1 MGSLQLPDTESIVP
15 VITDTAVLTG
25 LGDAPG
31 VVWQK
36 LLNGQSAIRP
46 INRFATDN
54 YTTPVASLIE
64 TLSANN
70 GKSLLDDLIDRL
82 ISQLLPVDPDTF
94 LITASTKGGIDLL
107 EKAQKGL
114 PADTQDLLL
123 SALTSTVS
131 VKLGL
136 NRTGFNI
143 SAACASGTIAV
154 ARAAAMIS
162 SGRAQAVLVCCADI
176 ITEFTFS
183 GFSALKALSPT
194 PCRPFDRNRQ
204 GLSLGEGAA
213 ALLLMSPEEAQRK
226 NRASLA
232 KVIGWGI
239 ANDATHITAPA
250 RDGCGLIH
258 AVSKAINMSKK
269 TADEISAV
277 SAHGTGTIYNDLME
291 MTAFGQI
298 FGQREIPIYSIKGAI
313 GHTLAAA
320 GGIETALGIE
330 ALKAQ
335 ALPPTVGLQDP
346 MEEAFGRVKNEP
358 VEFSGNH
365 FLITNSG
372 FGGINA
378 ALILEKESA

>member
-1 MGSLQLPDTESIVP
+1 MGSLQPLDAESIAP

-25 LGDAPG
+25 LGDTPG
-31 VVWQK
+31 IVWQR

-46 INRFATDN
+46 INRFSTDN
-54 YTTPVASLIE
+54 YTASVASWIE
-64 TLSANN
+64 VLTADG
-70 GKSLLDDLIDRL
+70 GKSLFDDLIDRL
-82 ISQLLPVDPDTF
+82 VSQLDPIDPDTF

-107 EKAQKGL
+107 EKAQRGF
-114 PADTQDLLL
+114 PDDPQYMLL
-123 SALTSTVS
+123 SAFTSRVS
-131 VKLGL
+131 AKLGL
-136 NRTGFNI
+136 NRTRFNI

-194 PCRPFDRNRQ
+194 LCRPFDRNRQ

-213 ALLLMSPEEAQRK
+213 ALVLMSPGEAQKK
-226 NRASLA
+226 NRAPLA

-250 RDGCGLIH
+250 RNGCGLIQ
-258 AVSKAINMSKK
+258 AVSKAINMSNK

-298 FGQREIPIYSIKGAI
+298 FGQREIPICSIKGAI

-320 GGIETALGIE
+320 GGIETAMGVE
-330 ALKAQ
+330 ALKART
-335 ALPPTVGLQDP
+335 LPPTVGLQDP
-346 MEEAFGRVKNEP
+346 MDEAFGRVKNEP
-358 VEFSGNH
+358 VDFSGNN

-378 ALILEKESA
+378 ALILEKESV